1 MIRIGRRRLLGTGI
15 FATALP
21 ARVFAQTSAASRPR
35 QAFGVQSGDFSRDG
49 AIVWSRADRPARMIV
64 DYATTESFADYK
76 RIEGPMAIEATDFT
90 SRLRIGG
97 IAPGQTVFYRVSYLD
112 LGDYKTVST
121 PQQGRFCTP
130 PSAASDVSFVWS
142 ADTVGQ
148 GWGINPDLGGMTIYE
163 AMRRLEPDFFVH
175 SGDTIYADGP
185 LQAERK
191 LPDGSIWRNL
201 VTPEKTKV
209 AETLDEYRGNYR
221 YNLLDDNLRR
231 FNAEVPMLAQWDD
244 HEVLNNWDWEKR
256 VDGDA
261 RYGEK
266 SVAVLG
272 ARAQRAFREY
282 MPLAG
287 GLDGPMRLYRRFS
300 YGPQLD
306 VFRVDMRSFRG
317 ANGPNRQVAPAGPD
331 AAFLGA
337 TQIAWLKQALK
348 SSQATWKII
357 AADMPLGL
365 VVWNDFE
372 RKTGSE
378 AVANGDDG
386 PALGRELE
394 IADLLSFL
402 KREAIRNVHWIT
414 GDVHYAATHYYDP
427 DKAAFTDFEPF
438 YEFVS
443 GPLCAGGFG
452 PNALDRTFG
461 PQVVFQKVP
470 PAGRFDLAPSEGS
483 CHFGH
488 VRIDGKTGEMTVT
501 HRDAGGAVL
510 HTTTLA
516 PTT

>member
-1 MIRIGRRRLLGTGI
+1 MIKIGRRRLLRTG
-15 FATALP
+15 AVAAALP
-21 ARVFAQTSAASRPR
+21 SRVFARTSAAARP
-35 QAFGVQSGDFSRDG
+35 QQVFGVQSGDFSADG
-49 AIVWSRADRPARMIV
+49 AIVWGRADRPARMIV
-64 DYATTESFADYK
+64 DYATTESFTDSK
-76 RIEGPMAIEATDFT
+76 QVEGPMAIEATDFT
-90 SRLRIGG
+90 SRLRIDG

-112 LGDYKTVST
+112 LGDYKTISA
-121 PQQGRFCTP
+121 PQSGRFRTP
-130 PSAASDVSFVWS
+130 PSAASEVTFVWS

-148 GWGINPDLGGMTIYE
+148 GYGINPDLGGMTIYE

-185 LQAERK
+185 LEAERK
-191 LPDGSIWRNL
+191 LFDGSVWRNL
-201 VTPEKTKV
+201 VTPEKAKV

-256 VDGDA
+256 IDDDK

-300 YGPQLD
+300 YGPRLD

-317 ANGPNRQVAPAGPD
+317 ADGPNRQTAPGPD

-337 TQIAWLKQALK
+337 TQVAWLKQALK

-372 RKTGSE
+372 KQAGSE
-378 AVANGDDG
+378 AVANGEDG
-386 PALGRELE
+386 APLGRELE
-394 IADLLSFL
+394 IAGLLSFL
-402 KREAIRNVHWIT
+402 KREGIRNVHWIT
-414 GDVHYAATHYYDP
+414 GDVHYAATHHYDP

-461 PQVVFQKVP
+461 PQVVFQKAP
-470 PAGRFDLAPSEGS
+470 PAGRFNLAPSEGS
-483 CHFGH
+483 CHFGQ
-488 VRIDGKTGEMTVT
+488 VKIDGKTGELTVT
-501 HRDAGGAVL
+501 HRDASGAAL
-510 HTTTLA
+510 HTTKLTPL
-516 PTT
+516 